1 MSATDDTQN
10 GSNGNELNVLVAAL
24 GLTGNPRYIG
34 DAEALADKAEKAI
47 KSIAGINGRR
57 VDNVVVREN
66 YELCQTLQERMDGE
80 AFPDVQYYGIDW
92 RRLLDDTDETDS
104 EGEVIAKGVMQ
115 DDEKPIAQL
124 MAESDVDDGTLAEMA
139 DALDTVD
146 DDFDADTHEFALYDV
161 QEVENE
167 EGEMVTEV
175 TSDFDLNIREHRNN
189 INYDLIGQSRINRA
203 KARAR
208 GKTDERLYND
218 YFDSVPTVSEA
229 VFLNDGTNRGMAALE
244 AARGINPFVK
254 YPSECAGS
262 VLEVS
267 CNKDGDQIIDWARY
281 LLETGEIEADELTEE
296 QETHLR
302 ETYSDDDL
310 EYMGLSVEVE
320 EEVEEPAVE
329 PDAVPERGDVTAA
342 EAQAVAGQPAS
353 GD

>member
-24 GLTGNPRYIG
+24 GLTGNSRYIA
-34 DAEALADKAEKAI
+34 DAEALADKTEKAV
-47 KSIAGINGRR
+47 KSLAGINGRR
-57 VDNVVVREN
+57 VDTVVVREN
-66 YELCQTLQERMDGE
+66 YELCQILQERMDGE

-104 EGEVIAKGVMQ
+104 EGNVLAKGVMQ
-115 DDEKPIAQL
+115 EDEEPVGQL
-124 MAESDVDDGTLAEMA
+124 MAEAHDDVDA
-139 DALDTVD
+139 D
-146 DDFDADTHEFALYDV
+146 E
-161 QEVENE
+161 
-167 EGEMVTEV
+167 
-175 TSDFDLNIREHRNN
+175 FDLHDRDDRES
-189 INYDLIGQSRINRA
+189 IDYDLIDQSRINRA

-229 VFLNDGTNRGMAALE
+229 VFLNDGTNRGIAAVE

-254 YPSECAGS
+254 YPSECSGN

-281 LLETGEIEADELTEE
+281 LLETGKIEADELTEA

-310 EYMGLSVEVE
+310 EYMGLSVEAE
-320 EEVEEPAVE
+320 EEVEEPTVE
-329 PDAVPERGDVTAA
+329 PDAVPERGDVTAS
-342 EAQAVAGQPAS
+342 EAQAVAGQPVS

>member
-24 GLTGNPRYIG
+24 GLTGNSRYIA

-66 YELCQTLQERMDGE
+66 YELCQILQERMDGE

-92 RRLLDDTDETDS
+92 RRLLDDTDETDDD
-104 EGEVIAKGVMQ
+104 GEVLAKGVMQ
-115 DDEKPIAQL
+115 EDEKPVGQL
-124 MAESDVDDGTLAEMA
+124 MAEAHDDVDA
-139 DALDTVD
+139 D
-146 DDFDADTHEFALYDV
+146 E
-161 QEVENE
+161 
-167 EGEMVTEV
+167 
-175 TSDFDLNIREHRNN
+175 FDLHDRDDRES
-189 INYDLIGQSRINRA
+189 IDYDLIDQSRINRA

-254 YPSECAGS
+254 YPSECAGNPI
-262 VLEVS
+262 EVS

-281 LLETGEIEADELTEE
+281 LLETGKLEAEDLTEE
-296 QETHLR
+296 QEAHLR

-310 EYMGLSVEVE
+310 EYMGLSVEA
-320 EEVEEPAVE
+320 EEPEPAIE

-342 EAQAVAGQPAS
+342 EAQAVAGQPVS

>member
-24 GLTGNPRYIG
+24 GLTGNSRYIA

-66 YELCQTLQERMDGE
+66 YEVCQILQERMDGE

-92 RRLLDDTDETDS
+92 RRLLDDTDETDDD
-104 EGEVIAKGVMQ
+104 GEVLAKGVMQ
-115 DDEKPIAQL
+115 EDEKPVGQL
-124 MAESDVDDGTLAEMA
+124 MAEAHDDVDA
-139 DALDTVD
+139 D
-146 DDFDADTHEFALYDV
+146 E
-161 QEVENE
+161 
-167 EGEMVTEV
+167 
-175 TSDFDLNIREHRNN
+175 FDLHDRDDRES
-189 INYDLIGQSRINRA
+189 IDYDLIDQSRINRA

-281 LLETGEIEADELTEE
+281 LLETGELEAEDLTEE
-296 QETHLR
+296 QEAHLR

-310 EYMGLSVEVE
+310 EYMGLSVEAE
-320 EEVEEPAVE
+320 EPEPAVE

>member
-1 MSATDDTQN
+1 MNATDDTQN

-24 GLTGNPRYIG
+24 GLTGNSRYVPNV
-34 DAEALADKAEKAI
+34 EALADRAEKAI

-57 VDNVVVREN
+57 VDTVVVREN
-66 YELCQTLQERMDGE
+66 YELCQVLQDRMEGE
-80 AFPDVQYYGIDW
+80 ALPDVQYYGIDW

-104 EGEVIAKGVMQ
+104 EGNVLAKGVMQ
-115 DDEKPIAQL
+115 EDEKPVGQL
-124 MAESDVDDGTLAEMA
+124 MAEAHEDVDADGFNLHDRE
-139 DALDTVD
+139 DR
-146 DDFDADTHEFALYDV
+146 
-161 QEVENE
+161 E
-167 EGEMVTEV
+167 EI
-175 TSDFDLNIREHRNN
+175 D
-189 INYDLIGQSRINRA
+189 YDLLSQDRINRA

-229 VFLNDGTNRGMAALE
+229 IFLNDGTNRGIAAVE

-254 YPSECAGS
+254 YPSECSGS

-281 LLETGEIEADELTEE
+281 LLETGKVEADELTEA

-302 ETYSDDDL
+302 ETYSVEDL
-310 EYMGLSVEVE
+310 EYMGLSVEADE
-320 EEVEEPAVE
+320 EAKEPAVE
-329 PDAVPERGDVTAA
+329 PDAMPDRDEVTAA
-342 EAQAVAGQPAS
+342 EAEAVVGQPVS

>member
-24 GLTGNPRYIG
+24 GLTGNSRYIA

-66 YELCQTLQERMDGE
+66 YEVCQILQERMDGE

-92 RRLLDDTDETDS
+92 RRLLDDTDETDDG
-104 EGEVIAKGVMQ
+104 GEVLAKGVMQ
-115 DDEKPIAQL
+115 EDEKPVGQL
-124 MAESDVDDGTLAEMA
+124 MAEAHDDVDA
-139 DALDTVD
+139 D
-146 DDFDADTHEFALYDV
+146 E
-161 QEVENE
+161 
-167 EGEMVTEV
+167 
-175 TSDFDLNIREHRNN
+175 FDLHDRDDRES
-189 INYDLIGQSRINRA
+189 IDYDLIDQSRINRA

-281 LLETGEIEADELTEE
+281 LLETGELEAEDLTEE
-296 QETHLR
+296 QEAHLR

-310 EYMGLSVEVE
+310 EYMGLSVEAE
-320 EEVEEPAVE
+320 EPEPAVE

>member
-24 GLTGNPRYIG
+24 GLTGNSRYIA
-34 DAEALADKAEKAI
+34 DAEALADKTEKAV

-57 VDNVVVREN
+57 VDTVVVREN
-66 YELCQTLQERMDGE
+66 YELCQILQERMDGE

-104 EGEVIAKGVMQ
+104 EGNVLAKGVMQ
-115 DDEKPIAQL
+115 EDEEPVGQL
-124 MAESDVDDGTLAEMA
+124 MAEAHDDVDA
-139 DALDTVD
+139 D
-146 DDFDADTHEFALYDV
+146 E
-161 QEVENE
+161 
-167 EGEMVTEV
+167 
-175 TSDFDLNIREHRNN
+175 FDLHDRDDRES
-189 INYDLIGQSRINRA
+189 IDYDLIDQSRINRA

-229 VFLNDGTNRGMAALE
+229 IFLNDGTNRGIAAVE

-254 YPSECAGS
+254 YPSECSGN

-281 LLETGEIEADELTEE
+281 LLETGKIEADELTEA

-310 EYMGLSVEVE
+310 EYMGLSVEAE
-320 EEVEEPAVE
+320 EEVEEPTVE
-329 PDAVPERGDVTAA
+329 PDAVPERGDVTAS
-342 EAQAVAGQPAS
+342 EAQAVAGQPVS

>member
-10 GSNGNELNVLVAAL
+10 DSNGNELNVLVAAL
-24 GLTGNPRYIG
+24 GLTGNSRYIA
-34 DAEALADKAEKAI
+34 DAEALADKAEKAV

-66 YELCQTLQERMDGE
+66 YELCQILQERMDGE

-104 EGEVIAKGVMQ
+104 EGEVLAKGVMQ
-115 DDEKPIAQL
+115 EDEKPVGQL
-124 MAESDVDDGTLAEMA
+124 MAEAHDDVDA
-139 DALDTVD
+139 D
-146 DDFDADTHEFALYDV
+146 E
-161 QEVENE
+161 
-167 EGEMVTEV
+167 
-175 TSDFDLNIREHRNN
+175 FDLHDRDDRES
-189 INYDLIGQSRINRA
+189 IDYDLIDQSRINRA

-281 LLETGEIEADELTEE
+281 LLETGELEAEDLTEE
-296 QETHLR
+296 QEAHLR

-310 EYMGLSVEVE
+310 EYMGLSVEA
-320 EEVEEPAVE
+320 EEPEPAIE

-342 EAQAVAGQPAS
+342 EAQAVAGQPVS

>member
-24 GLTGNPRYIG
+24 GLTGNSRYIA
-34 DAEALADKAEKAI
+34 DAEALADKAEKAV

-66 YELCQTLQERMDGE
+66 YEVCQILQERMDGE

-92 RRLLDDTDETDS
+92 RRLLDDTDETDDD
-104 EGEVIAKGVMQ
+104 GEVLAKGVMQ
-115 DDEKPIAQL
+115 EDEKPVGQL
-124 MAESDVDDGTLAEMA
+124 MAEAHDDVDA
-139 DALDTVD
+139 D
-146 DDFDADTHEFALYDV
+146 E
-161 QEVENE
+161 
-167 EGEMVTEV
+167 
-175 TSDFDLNIREHRNN
+175 FDLHDRDDRES
-189 INYDLIGQSRINRA
+189 IDYDLIDQSRINRA

-281 LLETGEIEADELTEE
+281 LLETGELEAEDLTEE
-296 QETHLR
+296 QEAHLR

-310 EYMGLSVEVE
+310 EYMGLSVEA
-320 EEVEEPAVE
+320 EEPEPAIE

>member
-24 GLTGNPRYIG
+24 GLTGNSRYIA

-66 YELCQTLQERMDGE
+66 YELCQILQERMDGE

-92 RRLLDDTDETDS
+92 RRLLDDTDETDDD
-104 EGEVIAKGVMQ
+104 GDVLAKGVMQ
-115 DDEKPIAQL
+115 EDEKPVGQL
-124 MAESDVDDGTLAEMA
+124 MAEAHDDVDA
-139 DALDTVD
+139 D
-146 DDFDADTHEFALYDV
+146 E
-161 QEVENE
+161 
-167 EGEMVTEV
+167 
-175 TSDFDLNIREHRNN
+175 FDLHDRDDRES
-189 INYDLIGQSRINRA
+189 IDYDLIDQSRINRA

-281 LLETGEIEADELTEE
+281 LLETGELEAEDLTEE
-296 QETHLR
+296 QEAHLR

-310 EYMGLSVEVE
+310 EYMGLSVEA
-320 EEVEEPAVE
+320 EEPEPAIE

-342 EAQAVAGQPAS
+342 EAQAVAGQPVS

>member
-24 GLTGNPRYIG
+24 GLTGNSRYIA
-34 DAEALADKAEKAI
+34 DAEALADKTEKAV
-47 KSIAGINGRR
+47 KSLAGINGRR
-57 VDNVVVREN
+57 VDTVVVREN
-66 YELCQTLQERMDGE
+66 YELCQILQERMDGE

-104 EGEVIAKGVMQ
+104 EGNVLAKGVMQ
-115 DDEKPIAQL
+115 EDEEPVGQL
-124 MAESDVDDGTLAEMA
+124 MAEAHDDVDA
-139 DALDTVD
+139 D
-146 DDFDADTHEFALYDV
+146 E
-161 QEVENE
+161 
-167 EGEMVTEV
+167 
-175 TSDFDLNIREHRNN
+175 FDLHDRDDRES
-189 INYDLIGQSRINRA
+189 IDYDLIDQSRINRA

-229 VFLNDGTNRGMAALE
+229 IFLNDGTNRGIAAVE

-254 YPSECAGS
+254 YPSECSGN

-281 LLETGEIEADELTEE
+281 LLETGKIEADELTEA

-310 EYMGLSVEVE
+310 EYMGLSVEAE
-320 EEVEEPAVE
+320 EEVEEPTVE
-329 PDAVPERGDVTAA
+329 PDAVPERGDVTAS
-342 EAQAVAGQPAS
+342 EAQAVAGQPVS

>member
-24 GLTGNPRYIG
+24 GLTGNSRYIA
-34 DAEALADKAEKAI
+34 DAEALADKTEKAV
-47 KSIAGINGRR
+47 KSLAGINGRR
-57 VDNVVVREN
+57 VDTVVVREN
-66 YELCQTLQERMDGE
+66 YELCQILQDRMDGE

-104 EGEVIAKGVMQ
+104 EGNVLAKGVMQ
-115 DDEKPIAQL
+115 EDEEPVGQL
-124 MAESDVDDGTLAEMA
+124 MAEAHDDVDA
-139 DALDTVD
+139 D
-146 DDFDADTHEFALYDV
+146 E
-161 QEVENE
+161 
-167 EGEMVTEV
+167 
-175 TSDFDLNIREHRNN
+175 FDLHDRDDRES
-189 INYDLIGQSRINRA
+189 IDYDLIDQSRINRA

-229 VFLNDGTNRGMAALE
+229 VFLNDGTNRGIAAVE

-254 YPSECAGS
+254 YPSECSGN

-281 LLETGEIEADELTEE
+281 LLETGKIEADELTEA

-310 EYMGLSVEVE
+310 EYMGLSVEAE
-320 EEVEEPAVE
+320 EEVEEPTVE
-329 PDAVPERGDVTAA
+329 PDAVPERGDVTAS
-342 EAQAVAGQPAS
+342 EAQAVAGQPVS

>member
-24 GLTGNPRYIG
+24 GLTGNSRYIA

-66 YELCQTLQERMDGE
+66 YELCQILQERMDGE

-92 RRLLDDTDETDS
+92 RRLLDDTDETDDD
-104 EGEVIAKGVMQ
+104 GEVLAKGVMQ
-115 DDEKPIAQL
+115 EDEKPVGQL
-124 MAESDVDDGTLAEMA
+124 MAEAHDDVDA
-139 DALDTVD
+139 D
-146 DDFDADTHEFALYDV
+146 E
-161 QEVENE
+161 
-167 EGEMVTEV
+167 
-175 TSDFDLNIREHRNN
+175 FDLHDRDDRES
-189 INYDLIGQSRINRA
+189 IDYDLIDQSRINRA

-281 LLETGEIEADELTEE
+281 LLETGKLEAEDLTEE
-296 QETHLR
+296 QEAHLR

-310 EYMGLSVEVE
+310 EYMGLSVEA
-320 EEVEEPAVE
+320 EEPEPAIE

-342 EAQAVAGQPAS
+342 EAQAVAGQPVS

>member
-24 GLTGNPRYIG
+24 GLTGNSRYIA
-34 DAEALADKAEKAI
+34 DAEALADKAEKAV

-57 VDNVVVREN
+57 VDNVVVRES
-66 YELCQTLQERMDGE
+66 YEVCQILQERMNGE

-92 RRLLDDTDETDS
+92 RRLLNDTDETDDD
-104 EGEVIAKGVMQ
+104 GEVLAKGVMKE
-115 DDEKPIAQL
+115 DEKPVGQL
-124 MAESDVDDGTLAEMA
+124 MAEAHDDVNA
-139 DALDTVD
+139 D
-146 DDFDADTHEFALYDV
+146 E
-161 QEVENE
+161 
-167 EGEMVTEV
+167 
-175 TSDFDLNIREHRNN
+175 FDLHDRDDRES
-189 INYDLIGQSRINRA
+189 IDYDLIDQSRINRA

-281 LLETGEIEADELTEE
+281 LLETGELKAEDLTEE
-296 QETHLR
+296 QEAHLR
-302 ETYSDDDL
+302 ETYSDDNL
-310 EYMGLSVEVE
+310 EYMGLSVEAE
-320 EEVEEPAVE
+320 EQAIES
-329 PDAVPERGDVTAA
+329 DAVPERGDITAA

>member
-24 GLTGNPRYIG
+24 GLTGNSRYIA
-34 DAEALADKAEKAI
+34 DAEALADKTEKAV

-57 VDNVVVREN
+57 VDTVVVREN
-66 YELCQTLQERMDGE
+66 YELCQILQERMDGE

-104 EGEVIAKGVMQ
+104 EGNVLAKGVMQ
-115 DDEKPIAQL
+115 EDEKPVGQL
-124 MAESDVDDGTLAEMA
+124 MAEAHDDVDA
-139 DALDTVD
+139 D
-146 DDFDADTHEFALYDV
+146 E
-161 QEVENE
+161 
-167 EGEMVTEV
+167 
-175 TSDFDLNIREHRNN
+175 FDLHDRDDRES
-189 INYDLIGQSRINRA
+189 IDYDLIDQSRINRA

-229 VFLNDGTNRGMAALE
+229 IFLNDGTNRGIAAVE

-254 YPSECAGS
+254 YPSECSGN

-281 LLETGEIEADELTEE
+281 LLETGKIEADELTEA

-310 EYMGLSVEVE
+310 EYMGLSVEAE
-320 EEVEEPAVE
+320 EEVEEPTVE

-342 EAQAVAGQPAS
+342 EAQAVAGQPVS

>member
-24 GLTGNPRYIG
+24 GLTGNSRYIA
-34 DAEALADKAEKAI
+34 DAEALADKAEKAV

-66 YELCQTLQERMDGE
+66 YEVCQILQERMDGE

-92 RRLLDDTDETDS
+92 RRLLDDTDETDDD
-104 EGEVIAKGVMQ
+104 GEVLAKGVMQ
-115 DDEKPIAQL
+115 EDEKPVGQL
-124 MAESDVDDGTLAEMA
+124 MAEAHDDVDA
-139 DALDTVD
+139 D
-146 DDFDADTHEFALYDV
+146 E
-161 QEVENE
+161 
-167 EGEMVTEV
+167 
-175 TSDFDLNIREHRNN
+175 FDLHDRDDRES
-189 INYDLIGQSRINRA
+189 IDYDLIDQSRINRA

-281 LLETGEIEADELTEE
+281 LLETGELEAEDLTEE
-296 QETHLR
+296 QEAHLR

-310 EYMGLSVEVE
+310 EYMGLSVEAE
-320 EEVEEPAVE
+320 EEVEEPSVE

-342 EAQAVAGQPAS
+342 EAQAVAGQPVS

>member
-24 GLTGNPRYIG
+24 GLTGNSRYIA
-34 DAEALADKAEKAI
+34 DAEALADKAEKAV

-66 YELCQTLQERMDGE
+66 YEVCQILQERMDGE

-92 RRLLDDTDETDS
+92 RRLLDDTDETDDD
-104 EGEVIAKGVMQ
+104 GEVLAKGVMQ
-115 DDEKPIAQL
+115 EDEKPVGQL
-124 MAESDVDDGTLAEMA
+124 MAEAHDDVDA
-139 DALDTVD
+139 D
-146 DDFDADTHEFALYDV
+146 E
-161 QEVENE
+161 
-167 EGEMVTEV
+167 
-175 TSDFDLNIREHRNN
+175 FDLHDRDDRES
-189 INYDLIGQSRINRA
+189 IDYDLIDQSRINRA

-281 LLETGEIEADELTEE
+281 LLETGELEAEDLTEE
-296 QETHLR
+296 QEAHLR

-310 EYMGLSVEVE
+310 EYMGLSVEAE
-320 EEVEEPAVE
+320 EEAEEPTVE

-342 EAQAVAGQPAS
+342 EAQAVAGQPVS

>member
-24 GLTGNPRYIG
+24 GLTGNSRYIA
-34 DAEALADKAEKAI
+34 DMDALADKTEKAI

-57 VDNVVVREN
+57 VDTVVVREN
-66 YELCQTLQERMDGE
+66 YDLCQVLQERMEGD
-80 AFPDVQYYGIDW
+80 ALPDVQYYGIDW

-104 EGEVIAKGVMQ
+104 EGNVLAKGVMQ
-115 DDEKPIAQL
+115 EDEKPVGQL
-124 MAESDVDDGTLAEMA
+124 MAEEYDDVDA
-139 DALDTVD
+139 D
-146 DDFDADTHEFALYDV
+146 E
-161 QEVENE
+161 
-167 EGEMVTEV
+167 
-175 TSDFDLNIREHRNN
+175 FDLHDRDDRNN
-189 INYDLIGQSRINRA
+189 IDYDLLDQSRINRA

-229 VFLNDGTNRGMAALE
+229 IFLNDGTNRGIAAVE

-254 YPSECAGS
+254 YPSECAGN

-281 LLETGEIEADELTEE
+281 LLETGKIEADELTEA

-310 EYMGLSVEVE
+310 EYMGLSVEDE
-320 EEVEEPAVE
+320 EEVEEPSVE
-329 PDAVPERGDVTAA
+329 PDAVPERGEVAAA
-342 EAQAVAGQPAS
+342 EAQAVTGQPVS